1 MNEIKEILLEITENP
16 LFGIALSVSAYEI
29 GLFLNRKAKTP
40 LVNPMVVAIIL
51 ILGFLTVFKIPLENY
66 YKGGNVIAMFLA
78 PATASLAVSI
88 YNRFSLLKQNL
99 IPVIV
104 GTFIGALTSIVSV
117 ISLCK
122 LFGIDDTI
130 MLSLIPKS
138 VTTPIAMELSTS
150 LGGVSAIAVA
160 AVVITGI
167 FGTIMSPLFIKWFKI
182 NNSVAAGLAIGSS
195 CHALG
200 TSKAIEIG
208 ETEGAMSGIA
218 IGMCG
223 ISTVICAVILK
234 TLFL

>member
-1 MNEIKEILLEITENP
+1 MNEIKEILLGITENP
-16 LFGIALSVSAYEI
+16 LFGVSLSIAAYEI
-29 GLFLNRKAKTP
+29 GVILNRKTKTP

-51 ILGFLTVFKIPLENY
+51 ILGFLSLFNIPLENY

-78 PATASLAVSI
+78 PATASLAVSV

-99 IPVIV
+99 VPVII
-104 GTFIGALTSIVSV
+104 GTFVGAVTSIVSV
-117 ISLCK
+117 ILLCK
-122 LFGIDDTI
+122 LFKIDETI

-150 LGGVSAIAVA
+150 LGGISAIAVA
-160 AVVITGI
+160 AVVVTGI

-182 NNSVAAGLAIGSS
+182 DNSVAAGLAIGTS

-234 TLFL
+234 ALFL